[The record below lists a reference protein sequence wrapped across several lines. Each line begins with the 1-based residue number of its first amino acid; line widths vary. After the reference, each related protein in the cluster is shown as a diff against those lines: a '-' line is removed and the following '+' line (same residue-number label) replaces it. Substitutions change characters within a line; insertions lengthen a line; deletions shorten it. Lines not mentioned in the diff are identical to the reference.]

1 MSIFSVKLTMR
12 SPQPQLTLRLPPN
25 HQSCWVYSLSANS
38 RPRQSTTVSPTFDL
52 GNINQLLSQSR
63 LSSKAETFK
72 NLFENFQSGS
82 GPGGSGQLQLKQ
94 LQDTQSGSLGPATQL
109 QQQMMVQLKQHID
122 LRFEEMEANIR
133 KVIEEK
139 DMVTQQRLDEIVQL
153 LELKQ
158 SNS

>member
-1 MSIFSVKLTMR
+1 M
-12 SPQPQLTLRLPPN
+12 
-25 HQSCWVYSLSANS
+25 
-38 RPRQSTTVSPTFDL
+38 
-52 GNINQLLSQSR
+52 
-63 LSSKAETFK
+63 
-72 NLFENFQSGS
+72 
-82 GPGGSGQLQLKQ
+82 QLKQ

-153 LELKQ
+153 LEMKQ

>member
-25 HQSCWVYSLSANS
+25 HQSCWLYSLSANS
-38 RPRQSTTVSPTFDL
+38 RPRLATTDSPTFDL

-63 LSSKAETFK
+63 LSSKAENFK

-82 GPGGSGQLQLKQ
+82 GPGGSG
-94 LQDTQSGSLGPATQL
+94 LQDTQSGPATQL

-122 LRFEEMEANIR
+122 LRCEQMEANIR

-139 DMVTQQRLDEIVQL
+139 DRVTQQRLDEIVQL
-153 LELKQ
+153 LQMIKT
-158 SNS
+158 NS